1 MQVNNKRVSV
11 LRLETLAPEAGMTVT
26 VPAKMKGKTFVEV
39 RRGVQRVRE
48 DAVLSETIQSR
59 QVSLFG
65 FDRMIVPISKGFN
78 AIDVIYE

>member
-1 MQVNNKRVSV
+1 MS
-11 LRLETLAPEAGMTVT
+11 VT
-26 VPAKMKGKTFVEV
+26 VPAKLKGKSFTEA

-48 DAVLSETIQSR
+48 GSVLSDTIQSR

-65 FDRMIVPISKGFN
+65 FERMIIPISKGFN